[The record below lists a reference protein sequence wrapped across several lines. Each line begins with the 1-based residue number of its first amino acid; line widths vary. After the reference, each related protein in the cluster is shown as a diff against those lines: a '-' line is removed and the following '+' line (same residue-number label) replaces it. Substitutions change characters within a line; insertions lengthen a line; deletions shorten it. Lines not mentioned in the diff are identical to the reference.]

1 MSWDGDR
8 YQARVDDLAASGTD
22 VHGEAAFVQRLG
34 PASVLDAGCGSG
46 RVAAE
51 LARRGDE
58 VVGVDVDAAMLAT
71 ARRLHPE
78 LSWIEADLC
87 TLDLGRRFDV
97 VVMAGNVPLFTPPGT
112 QRDLVSACA
121 RHISPGGAL
130 VAGFSTD
137 RGYPVE
143 QYDQDCAAAGLV
155 LDQRVATWDGQPFP
169 GDGTYAVSV
178 HRPG

>member
-8 YQARVDDLAASGTD
+8 YQARFDELAASGTD

-51 LARRGDE
+51 LARRGIE
-58 VVGVDVDAAMLAT
+58 VVGVDMDASMLA
-71 ARRLHPE
+71 AASRRHPE
-78 LSWIEADLC
+78 LSWIGADLC

-97 VVMAGNVPLFTPPGT
+97 VLMAGNVPLFTPPGT
-112 QRDLVSACA
+112 QPALVAACA
-121 RHISPGGAL
+121 RHIAPGGAL

-137 RGYPVE
+137 HGYSAD

-155 LDQRVATWDGQPFP
+155 LEARVATWDGEPFP

-178 HRPG
+178 HRRA